1 MDYFSID
8 IGGTFIK
15 YGGVNHSGI
24 LLHSDKVKTPA
35 TLEQF
40 VDVIFQLIAPIR
52 EEIKGIG
59 ISVPGKVDTNTGIIY
74 FGGSLTYLHEFP
86 LKKVIEE
93 KFNIRCE
100 LSNDGK
106 AAALAELWLGNLKDV
121 RNGTAIV
128 LGTGVGGGLI
138 LNGELFQGSN
148 YQAGELSFMI
158 AASRFSSEND
168 FLGSSASAVQF
179 VKKATEI
186 LKIDDETDGISV
198 FKAIKNQENIE
209 VNILFERYCEK
220 IATLIINL
228 QAVLDI
234 STVVIGG
241 GISQDSILIDNIIQ
255 QYNNIRKKSKIIE
268 LSLSSVTIKSCKF
281 LNDANLL
288 GAVYQLLVAIDQE
301 N

>member
-15 YGGVNHSGI
+15 YGRVNHSGI

-40 VDVIFQLIAPIR
+40 IDVIFQLIAPIR

-106 AAALAELWLGNLKDV
+106 AAALAELWLGNLKEV
-121 RNGTAIV
+121 RNGAAIV